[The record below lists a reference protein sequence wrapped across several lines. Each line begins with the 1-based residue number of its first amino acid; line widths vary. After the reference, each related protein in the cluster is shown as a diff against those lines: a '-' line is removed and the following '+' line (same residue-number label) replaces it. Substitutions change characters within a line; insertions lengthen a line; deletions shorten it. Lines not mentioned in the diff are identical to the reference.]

1 MKNIFLNVL
10 KISLAAGLI
19 FYLVRNNHIDVPG
32 LLQSL
37 WGPQLLLYL
46 VINLILYVL
55 MTKRLQ
61 LILLLSGVRCDYPSL
76 LKYNFIGAFF
86 NFALPGSVSGD
97 VVKGVYIAKHAGVS
111 KARALFSALLD
122 RTVALYTFILGGCLV
137 VFLPEKLWL
146 DSYVLDFLLTMMIVA
161 FVSVT
166 LAVFVAARLITKR
179 YAAHSGK
186 TEGRTARYLHEFAV
200 GAQTF
205 LRSPKQLFYILFL
218 SLLGQVLYVWMFMM
232 ISDQLTGS
240 HLVGYWTHFFVQSVG
255 LMLVAIP
262 ISPAGIGVG
271 QAVFH
276 FLYGEILGT
285 TSSLGATAISVV
297 QILNL
302 AMGLIGAYFFV
313 LGRKKKDAPEIPAS

>member
-1 MKNIFLNVL
+1 VKNIFLNVL

-19 FYLVRNNHIDVPG
+19 FYLVRNNHIDIQG
-32 LLQSL
+32 LLESL
-37 WGPQLLLYL
+37 WGPQLLLY
-46 VINLILYVL
+46 VAINLVLYVI

-61 LILLLSGVRCDYPSL
+61 LILRLSSVQCDYPSL
-76 LKYNFIGAFF
+76 LKFNFIGAFF

-97 VVKGVYIAKHAGVS
+97 VVKGVYIAKHAGAT
-111 KARALFSALLD
+111 KARALFAALLD

-146 DSYVLDFLLTMMIVA
+146 DSYYLDFLLTLMIAA
-161 FVSVT
+161 FVIWT
-166 LAVFVAARLITKR
+166 LTVFISARVIAKR
-179 YAAHSGK
+179 YSDHSRK
-186 TEGRTARYLHEFAV
+186 SEGRVARYLHEFAL
-200 GAQTF
+200 GAQNF
-205 LRSPKQLFYILFL
+205 LRSPKQLFLILFL

-232 ISDQLTGS
+232 IADQLTGS

-276 FLYGEILGT
+276 FLYGEILGN

-302 AMGLIGAYFFV
+302 IMGLIGTYFFITS
-313 LGRKKKDAPEIPAS
+313 RHKR